1 MPINMADNNVVTVGV
16 GDYKIARSPKLLKTL
31 LGSCIGIVLYD
42 QTTKIGGLLH
52 IILPKRNGDNTQ
64 KVSKYADTG
73 IPAMIS
79 QMVGVAGADRSSLIA
94 KIFGGAQMFSVNNCL
109 FDIGRRNED
118 EVRRVLQ
125 EEGIRVLAYKTG
137 GNKGHNVIFDTSTGK
152 TICRVFGEAPEEY

>member
-1 MPINMADNNVVTVGV
+1 MPIDAADNNVVTVGV

-31 LGSCIGIVLYD
+31 LGSCIGIALYD
-42 QTTKIGGLLH
+42 PTTKIGGLLH
-52 IILPKRNGDNTQ
+52 IMLPKRNGDGAQ

-73 IPAMIS
+73 IPAMIEH
-79 QMVGVAGADRSSLIA
+79 MVGAAGVLKSALTA

-125 EEGIRVLAYKTG
+125 VEGIRILACRTG
-137 GNKGHNVIFDTSTGK
+137 GNKGYQIIFDTNTGK
-152 TICRVFGEAPEEY
+152 TICRIFGEAPEEY

>member
-1 MPINMADNNVVTVGV
+1 MPIDVADNNVVTVGV

-31 LGSCIGIVLYD
+31 LGSCIGIALYD
-42 QTTKIGGLLH
+42 PTTKIGGLLH
-52 IILPKRNGDNTQ
+52 IMLPKRNGDGAQ
-64 KVSKYADTG
+64 KASKYADTG

-79 QMVGVAGADRSSLIA
+79 QMVGVAGAHRSLLTA

-125 EEGIRVLAYKTG
+125 VEGIRILACRTG
-137 GNKGHNVIFDTSTGK
+137 GNKGYQITFDTNTGR
-152 TICRVFGEAPEEY
+152 INCRIFGETTEEY

>member
-1 MPINMADNNVVTVGV
+1 MPIDAADNNVVTVGV
-16 GDYKIARSPKLLKTL
+16 GDYKIARSPKVLKTL
-31 LGSCIGIVLYD
+31 LGSCIGIALYD

-52 IILPKRNGDNTQ
+52 IMLPKRDSDMTQ
-64 KVSKYADTG
+64 KASKYADTG

-79 QMVGVAGADRSSLIA
+79 QMIGAAGVRKSSLTA

-109 FDIGRRNED
+109 FDIGRRNEE

-137 GNKGHNVIFDTSTGK
+137 GNKGYNVIFDTSTGK

>member
-1 MPINMADNNVVTVGV
+1 MPIDKADNNVVTVGV

-31 LGSCIGIVLYD
+31 LGSCIGIALYD

-52 IILPKRNGDNTQ
+52 IMLPKRNGDGAQ
-64 KVSKYADTG
+64 KASKYADTG
-73 IPAMIS
+73 IPAMIEH
-79 QMVGVAGADRSSLIA
+79 MVGSAGVLKSALTA

-137 GNKGHNVIFDTSTGK
+137 GNKGYNVIFDTSTGRVG
-152 TICRVFGEAPEEY
+152 CRIFGEVPEEY